1 MAVAEVVNSDRMGST
16 GYPGELMKLIGK
28 ESFSVTLSKTVVW
41 SCLWKTPVQSE
52 TTFPSPLCVL
62 VGLVST
68 NKK

>member
-1 MAVAEVVNSDRMGST
+1 MAGAETLNSDRVGST
-16 GYPGELMKLIGK
+16 GYPGGLIKLIGK
-28 ESFSVTLSKTVVW
+28 ESFFVTLAQIVVW
-41 SCLWKTPVQSE
+41 RCLWKTPVQSE